1 MLYARAALCVGRV
14 VCVAC
19 ACRLNRTRYKRVV
32 CINCMRVSHV
42 LYAQVVCAV
51 CAHGGGDRGR
61 GGGEQQCV
69 RTRVLCLVC
78 ALSYIRVGYIHLTIL
93 GPTHS
98 DKDRWEGVRSDRSA
112 SVQHIPSRHTSARS

>member
-1 MLYARAALCVGRV
+1 MRRLYVLYARTEAETEAG
-14 VCVAC
+14 
-19 ACRLNRTRYKRVV
+19 
-32 CINCMRVSHV
+32 
-42 LYAQVVCAV
+42 
-51 CAHGGGDRGR
+51 